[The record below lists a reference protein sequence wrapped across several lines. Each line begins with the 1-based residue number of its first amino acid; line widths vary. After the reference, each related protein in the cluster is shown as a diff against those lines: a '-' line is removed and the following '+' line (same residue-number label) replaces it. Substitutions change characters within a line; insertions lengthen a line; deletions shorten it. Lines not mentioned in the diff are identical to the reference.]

1 MSESETFLRDHLKS
15 HYRSGRASLAEEFF
29 APCLQTCT
37 TYRRAAGYFSSSALI
52 TWTAALPRLASSE
65 EVSIKIIASPELSR
79 ADIDVLKSLADPA
92 QRQLYEDII
101 VDKILDD
108 ICQWAEAP
116 GNNQTRAR
124 IFAWLL
130 ANRRLDI
137 RFAFPAHV
145 EAPGI
150 FHEKIGVFDFPSGD
164 RVAFTGSANETLS
177 GHARNYESIDV
188 YRSWIPHEVDR
199 VETKV
204 EQFEE
209 AWKNDAFGLDV
220 RKPTEKTINRLRAVA
235 PKAMPRNIPTDDSG
249 VTETPP
255 AEARR
260 WRHQQD
266 AVAAFLKTPAGI
278 LEMATGTGKTRTALK
293 ILSELTQAKSVSGA
307 IVTTDGNDL
316 LGQWANEV
324 DAWALS
330 SKSKFVTYR
339 HFGAFHELGNFVLDP
354 QNAIL
359 VVSRAQLHVALK
371 RLPKPMRKSMIII
384 HDEVHGLGQPSMQ
397 RDLAGEHASFGYR
410 LGLSATP
417 ERAYDADGNAFI
429 ASELGPT
436 IFKFPLEEAI
446 KRGVLCEFDYIPLDY
461 DLTDNDKE
469 RLSKVFARQA
479 ARAHGGTPMSNEE
492 LWIELSRIYKTAEMK
507 PDVFSRYLQ
516 RDASILENAIIFVET
531 REYGER
537 ILEIVHPHT
546 HLYRTYYADDEQNH
560 LVLFSQGEIDCLV
573 TCHKISQGIDIR
585 LLRSVV
591 LFSAARSKLET
602 IQRIGRCLRVDPEN
616 PDKRARV
623 VDFVRKNEDDDFPNA
638 DEERRDWLTLLS
650 RSRREDDDH
659 AA

>member
-1 MSESETFLRDHLKS
+1 MTDSEPILRDRLKS

-29 APCLQTCT
+29 APCLQACV

-52 TWTAALPRLASSE
+52 TWAAALPRLASSE
-65 EVSIKIIASPELSR
+65 GVSIRVIASPELSR
-79 ADIDVLKSLADPA
+79 ADIDVLRSLTDPA
-92 QRQLYEDII
+92 QRKHYEDI
-101 VDKILDD
+101 VVEKILDD

-116 GNNQTRAR
+116 GNHHTRAR
-124 IFAWLL
+124 IFAWLV
-130 ANRRLDI
+130 ANKRLDL
-137 RFAFPAHV
+137 RFAFAAHV
-145 EAPGI
+145 EEPGI
-150 FHEKIGVFDFPSGD
+150 FHEKIGVFDFPWGD

-177 GHARNYESIDV
+177 GHTRNYESIDV
-188 YRSWIPHEVDR
+188 YRSWLPHEIGR

-220 RKPTEKTINRLRAVA
+220 REPSEKTIKRLRAVA
-235 PKAMPRNIPTDDSG
+235 PTAMPRYNPTDDG
-249 VTETPP
+249 GEIETPP

-260 WRHQQD
+260 WRHQQE
-266 AVAAFLKTPAGI
+266 ALEAFLKTPAGI

-293 ILSELTQAKSVSGA
+293 ILTELTRTKSVVSA
-307 IVTTDGNDL
+307 IITTDGNDL
-316 LGQWANEV
+316 LGQWAGEI

-330 SKSKFVTYR
+330 SKSKFAIYR
-339 HFGAFHELGNFVLDP
+339 HFGAFHELGNFALDP

-359 VVSRAQLHVALK
+359 VISRMQLHAAL
-371 RLPKPMRKSMIII
+371 RRVPKPIRKNMIII

-397 RDLAGEHASFGYR
+397 RDLVGEHASFGYR

-417 ERAYDADGNAFI
+417 ERAYDVDGNAFI

-461 DLTDNDKE
+461 DLTANDKD
-469 RLSKVFARQA
+469 RLTKVFARQA

-516 RDASILENAIIFVET
+516 RDPSILENAIIFVET
-531 REYGER
+531 REYGQR
-537 ILEIVHPHT
+537 ILEIVHAYT
-546 HLYRTYYADDEQNH
+546 HLYRTYYADDEQAH

-602 IQRIGRCLRVDPEN
+602 IQRIGRCLRIDPEN

-623 VDFVRKNEDDDFPNA
+623 VDFVRQSEDDEFPNA
-638 DEERRDWLTLLS
+638 DEDRRDWLSQLS
-650 RSRREDDDH
+650 RSRREDDH
-659 AA
+659 AT